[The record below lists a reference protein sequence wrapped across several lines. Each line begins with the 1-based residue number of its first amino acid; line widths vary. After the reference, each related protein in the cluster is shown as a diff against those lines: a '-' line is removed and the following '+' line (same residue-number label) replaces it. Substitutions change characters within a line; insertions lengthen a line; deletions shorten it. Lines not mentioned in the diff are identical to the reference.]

1 VWEVALRLVVG
12 IAAFLTPVVLVLAAA
27 AQEPGAG
34 NVRPAV
40 KRGAEMIFN
49 HFAFGLTAEQIG
61 VDGTAYAQRAQTPKG
76 V

>member
-1 VWEVALRLVVG
+1 MRLVVG